1 VRRVLLP
8 GLLEKFEYHTYWFDF
23 LYQQP
28 AFSGQLCF
36 MKILVTGATGKVGSR
51 FVPRLLAKGY
61 QVNILVRDEAKA
73 AALAELG
80 AKVIVGDLFDEAN
93 LVTAL
98 TGVDAVVH
106 LAALFSTLTDDDGIV
121 KTNYTGTIA
130 LAEAAIAAGVR
141 KFIFVST
148 GNVYSLGYGHPA
160 GEDDPVN
167 INDSRAYAAS
177 KIAAEQELLKMDLDV
192 TVLRLGFVYGD
203 KDPHIAEI
211 LPWLK
216 KLKRHSGS
224 RMHMVHHL
232 DVAQA
237 LFLLLQ
243 AKNLSGEI
251 FNIADDAPI
260 SLYELVESVG
270 KASDVFEAA
279 EGALADPFEGIMD
292 ISKLRARTGFRPL
305 APSYYVARDMGL
317 L

>member
-1 VRRVLLP
+1 
-8 GLLEKFEYHTYWFDF
+8 
-23 LYQQP
+23 
-28 AFSGQLCF
+28 

-51 FVPRLLAKGY
+51 FVPKLLAKGY

-73 AALAELG
+73 AVLAELG
-80 AKVIVGDLFDEAN
+80 AKVIVGDLFDEAT
-93 LVTAL
+93 LVTAV
-98 TGVDAVVH
+98 TGIDAVVH
-106 LAALFSTLTDDDGIV
+106 LAALFRTLTA
-121 KTNYTGTIA
+121 TIA
-130 LAEAAIAAGVR
+130 LAEAAISAGVR
-141 KFIFVST
+141 KFIFAST
-148 GNVYSLGYGHPA
+148 GNVYSSGYGHPA
-160 GEDDPVN
+160 REDDSVN
-167 INDSRAYAAS
+167 INDPRAYAAS

-216 KLKRHSGS
+216 QLKRHSGS

-232 DVAQA
+232 DVAQG
-237 LFLLLQ
+237 LFLLLWV
-243 AKNLSGEI
+243 KDLSGEI

-260 SLYELVESVG
+260 SLYEMVESVG

-305 APSYYVARDMGL
+305 VPSYNIARDMGL